1 LNQQSTAAEDNSFWL
16 PLMVVVLGA
25 FAAILNNSSV
35 NVALPKLMA
44 IFGVASDE
52 IQWVLTSYMLVS
64 GVVIPVTGYLGDRFG
79 TKKVYLVASLV
90 FTLGSLLCSF
100 AWNNSSM
107 IFARIIQGLGGGMV
121 MPISM
126 AIVYRI
132 VPRHKIG
139 LALGIWGMAAV
150 CAPAIGPTLGGYIV
164 DHFSWRLLFTINIPV
179 GITGILLGYLLLPE
193 SPLNKDTSFD
203 LWGFILCT
211 TGCFTLLL
219 ALSQGN
225 REGWTSYYILS
236 LLLISFF
243 TLLLFVLVELA
254 QEQPML
260 NLRLFK
266 NHIFTISVFAGSMTG
281 IGLFGG
287 IFLIPLFTQNLMM
300 LTPYQTGVLLIPS
313 ALAAAFMMPVS
324 GFLFDRFGARAL
336 AIVGLGLTAW
346 GTWELRKL
354 SVEISYLSLIYLT
367 TLRSIGMGL
376 ATMPIATAGMN
387 TVPLNQI
394 ARASSLNNVI
404 RQVAA
409 SFGIA
414 ILTAVMQNRQVF
426 HYARFSEL
434 VTVNSAAVS
443 SLSQLQIYLTTT
455 TAGAAGAK
463 SAASSILAG
472 LVVRESQVLAMCD
485 TFIVGTFFIA
495 AAIPF
500 AFFLGKPKKEPGPAP
515 ARSPNFPS
523 TPPAATGK
531 PAESPSA

>member
-1 LNQQSTAAEDNSFWL
+1 MNQQSAAGNNSFWL

-25 FAAILNNSSV
+25 FAAILNNSSI
-35 NVALPKLMA
+35 NVALPKLMT

-79 TKKVYLVASLV
+79 TKKVYLLSSLV

-100 AWNNSSM
+100 AWNNTSM
-107 IFARIIQGLGGGMV
+107 IFARVIQGLGGGMI

-132 VPRHKIG
+132 VPRHRIG
-139 LALGIWGMAAV
+139 LALGVWGMAAV

-164 DHFSWRLLFTINIPV
+164 DHFNWRLLFTINIPV
-179 GITGILLGYLLLPE
+179 GIAGIILGYLLLVE
-193 SPLNKDTSFD
+193 SPLNKGSKLD
-203 LWGFILCT
+203 LWGLILST

-225 REGWTSYYILS
+225 REGWTSYYIVS

-243 TLLLFVLVELA
+243 TLLLFVLVELG
-254 QEQPML
+254 QEQPLL

-266 NHIFTISVFAGSMTG
+266 NHVFSISVFAGSMTS

-287 IFLIPLFTQNLMM
+287 VFLIPLFTQNLML
-300 LTPYQTGVLLIPS
+300 LTPYQTGILLIPS
-313 ALAAAFMMPVS
+313 ALASALMMPVS
-324 GFLFDRFGARAL
+324 GFLFDRFGAKAV
-336 AIVGLGLTAW
+336 AVIGLGLTAW

-354 SVEISYLSLIYLT
+354 SVEISYASLIYYT
-367 TLRSIGMGL
+367 TLRAAGMGL

-387 TVPLNQI
+387 TVPLNEI
-394 ARASSLNNVI
+394 ARASSLSNVF

-426 HYARFSEL
+426 HYARFSEV
-434 VTVNSAAVS
+434 VTVNSNAATW
-443 SLSQLQIYLTTT
+443 LSQLQGYLSNTI
-455 TAGAAGAK
+455 AGAAGAK
-463 SAASSILAG
+463 GAATSILAG
-472 LVVRESQVLAMCD
+472 FVARESQVQAMCD
-485 TFIVGTFFIA
+485 TFIVSMLFIVV
-495 AAIPF
+495 AIPL
-500 AFFLGKPKKEPGPAP
+500 AFFLDKPKKEPGPASAQP
-515 ARSPNFPS
+515 PVSA
-523 TPPAATGK
+523 TAPPAPGVK
-531 PAESPSA
+531 PGESPSG